1 MVSDVEK
8 QESGGGAA
16 GKAPWSDEDF
26 DSGRAR
32 RLVENLR
39 GELAEVKAK
48 LAAAVEKSE
57 GLEKAQARIAE
68 LEKDAAE
75 KGAALTKSKK
85 EGLLSARGLPA
96 NLISTLVGDTEEEW
110 TEVADMLAAL
120 KGPEEKPVV
129 QADPIQSASAQNM
142 SQDEQELAL
151 ARQIFG

>member
-1 MVSDVEK
+1 MSDVEK
-8 QESGGGAA
+8 QESGAGSA

>member
-1 MVSDVEK
+1 MSDVEK

-16 GKAPWSDEDF
+16 GKASWSDEDF

>member
-1 MVSDVEK
+1 MSDVEK

-120 KGPEEKPVV
+120 KGTEEKPVV

-142 SQDEQELAL
+142 SQDEQDLAL
-151 ARQIFG
+151 ASQIFG

>member
-1 MVSDVEK
+1 MSDVEK

-16 GKAPWSDEDF
+16 RKAPWSDEDF

>member
-1 MVSDVEK
+1 MSDVEK

-129 QADPIQSASAQNM
+129 QEDPIQSASAQNM

>member
-1 MVSDVEK
+1 MGDVEK

-142 SQDEQELAL
+142 SQDEQDLAL

>member
-1 MVSDVEK
+1 MSDVEK

-39 GELAEVKAK
+39 GELAEAKAK

-96 NLISTLVGDTEEEW
+96 NLISTLVGDKEEEW

-142 SQDEQELAL
+142 SQDEQDLAL

>member
-1 MVSDVEK
+1 MSDVEK

-142 SQDEQELAL
+142 SQDEQEFAL

>member
-1 MVSDVEK
+1 MSDVEK

-39 GELAEVKAK
+39 GELAEVKPK

>member
-1 MVSDVEK
+1 MSDVEK

-48 LAAAVEKSE
+48 LASAVEKSE

-142 SQDEQELAL
+142 SQDEQDLAL

>member
-1 MVSDVEK
+1 MRDVEK
-8 QESGGGAA
+8 QDSGGGAA

-142 SQDEQELAL
+142 SQDEQDLAL

>member
-1 MVSDVEK
+1 MSDVEK

-48 LAAAVEKSE
+48 LAAAVEESE

-142 SQDEQELAL
+142 SQDEQDLAL

>member
-1 MVSDVEK
+1 MSDVEK

-142 SQDEQELAL
+142 SQDEQDLAL
-151 ARQIFG
+151 ANQIFG

>member
-1 MVSDVEK
+1 MGDVEK

-75 KGAALTKSKK
+75 KGAALTESKK

-142 SQDEQELAL
+142 SQDEQDLAL

>member
-1 MVSDVEK
+1 MSDVEK

-68 LEKDAAE
+68 LEKDAVE

-142 SQDEQELAL
+142 SQDEQDLAL

>member
-1 MVSDVEK
+1 MSDVEK

-57 GLEKAQARIAE
+57 GLEKAQARIAD

>member
-1 MVSDVEK
+1 MSDVEK

-39 GELAEVKAK
+39 GELADVKAK

>member
-1 MVSDVEK
+1 MNDVEK

-142 SQDEQELAL
+142 SQDEQDLAL

>member
-1 MVSDVEK
+1 MSDVEK

-120 KGPEEKPVV
+120 KGSEEKPVV

-142 SQDEQELAL
+142 SQDEQDLAL

>member
-1 MVSDVEK
+1 MSDVEK

-85 EGLLSARGLPA
+85 EGLLSERGLPA

-142 SQDEQELAL
+142 SQDEQDLAL

>member
-1 MVSDVEK
+1 MSDVEK

-85 EGLLSARGLPA
+85 EGLLSVRGLPA

>member
-1 MVSDVEK
+1 MSDVEK
-8 QESGGGAA
+8 QESGGGAV

-142 SQDEQELAL
+142 SQDEQDLAL

>member
-1 MVSDVEK
+1 MSDVEK

-26 DSGRAR
+26 DSERAR

-48 LAAAVEKSE
+48 LAAAVEKYE

-142 SQDEQELAL
+142 SQDEQDLAL

>member
-1 MVSDVEK
+1 VSDVEK
-8 QESGGGAA
+8 QEAGGGAA

>member
-1 MVSDVEK
+1 MSDVEK

-57 GLEKAQARIAE
+57 GLEEAQARIAE

>member
-1 MVSDVEK
+1 VSDVEK

-142 SQDEQELAL
+142 SQDEQDLAL

>member
-1 MVSDVEK
+1 MSDVEK

-57 GLEKAQARIAE
+57 GLEKAQTRIAE

-142 SQDEQELAL
+142 SQDEQDLAL

>member
-1 MVSDVEK
+1 VSDVEK

>member
-1 MVSDVEK
+1 MSDVEK

-26 DSGRAR
+26 DSGRAGGV
-32 RLVENLR
+32 VEGLR

-120 KGPEEKPVV
+120 KVPEEKPVV

-142 SQDEQELAL
+142 SQDEQDLAL

>member
-1 MVSDVEK
+1 MSDVEK

-151 ARQIFG
+151 AHQIFG

>member
-1 MVSDVEK
+1 MSDVEK

-85 EGLLSARGLPA
+85 EGLLSARGRPA

>member
-1 MVSDVEK
+1 MSDVEK

-120 KGPEEKPVV
+120 KSPEEKPVV

-142 SQDEQELAL
+142 SQDEQDLAL

>member
-1 MVSDVEK
+1 MSDVEK

-151 ARQIFG
+151 ASQIFG

>member
-1 MVSDVEK
+1 MSGVEK

>member
-1 MVSDVEK
+1 MSDVEK

-142 SQDEQELAL
+142 SQDEQDLAL

>member
-1 MVSDVEK
+1 MSDVKK

-110 TEVADMLAAL
+110 TEVADMLATL

-129 QADPIQSASAQNM
+129 QTDPIQSASAQNM

>member
-1 MVSDVEK
+1 MSDVEK
-8 QESGGGAA
+8 QESGDGAA

-142 SQDEQELAL
+142 SQDEQDLAL

>member
-1 MVSDVEK
+1 MSDVEK

-16 GKAPWSDEDF
+16 GKASWSDEDF
-26 DSGRAR
+26 DSERAR

-142 SQDEQELAL
+142 SQDEQDLAL

>member
-1 MVSDVEK
+1 VGDVEK

-85 EGLLSARGLPA
+85 EGLLSTRGLPA